1 MGCAPA
7 GPAGTGKTESTKD
20 LSNALAKLV
29 YVLNCSPD
37 MDYKSLG
44 SVWQGVASSGAW
56 ICFDEFNRLI
66 PEVLSVCTIQFK
78 AVCDGIKAGN
88 ARVTVEGSEV
98 RTRSGG

>member
-7 GPAGTGKTESTKD
+7 GPAGTGKTESVKD

-44 SVWQGVASSGAW
+44 AVWQGVSSSGAW
-56 ICFDEFNRLI
+56 ICKSKGKKRRTCMIIAIILHLLLFNLRFRREKHLYRPI
-66 PEVLSVCTIQFK
+66 IF
-78 AVCDGIKAGN
+78 
-88 ARVTVEGSEV
+88 
-98 RTRSGG
+98 